1 MFSNKLNKK
10 FFFIIVVCLIFSIHQ
25 YIFQHYLNLG
35 RYHFD
40 FQSVLSRLVFGKL
53 WFYNNGLSVPWFTP
67 HICCGLLLRKSTI
80 RVLFI
85 TTNFNI
91 FLKPIDTFKF
101 LFLIYSLFAFL
112 GCFYFLENF

>member
-10 FFFIIVVCLIFSIHQ
+10 NFFIIVVCLIFSIHQ

-67 HICCGLLLRKSTI
+67 HICCGLLPYANPLI
-80 RVLFI
+80 RILFI
-85 TTNFNI
+85 TTNKNF
-91 FLKPIDTFKF
+91 FFKTNK
-101 LFLIYSLFAFL
+101 
-112 GCFYFLENF
+112 YF